1 MSINIGWGIPI
12 SVVGLVIVSVV
23 GGLTVYSG
31 VPYAVDRA
39 AAFVDLAAATNNL
52 TETITDLNQTLI
64 LIEPFH
70 GNPAWFFATVH
81 TDFDQV
87 RQQIQTTISAALK
100 VIPLGPESFAYQQ
113 ALKNIQSDLTTTI
126 EGEPIGKIAERLL
139 RLAAVYWTPMGE
151 YPVERLDE
159 VAQEGARP
167 IRYES
172 KVSAR
177 GWQAEAVAA

>member
-126 EGEPIGKIAERLL
+126 EGELHSISATIMSQSFGIWLVIGWALEFILCIILFANSD
-139 RLAAVYWTPMGE
+139 WS
-151 YPVERLDE
+151 D
-159 VAQEGARP
+159 
-167 IRYES
+167 
-172 KVSAR
+172 
-177 GWQAEAVAA
+177 